1 MSAGR
6 QRFANQ
12 HRQARSLGSHRSQQ
26 SRQVHAVGAG
36 RREFQKPDP
45 FGAMTRLRRLYHHP
59 KRATIHRR
67 HWRTQARPRHLTAI
81 RRLAMP
87 PLGNADAGLGDGFAV
102 ASSTCPCYGCVQRRC
117 ARAPPVVRVGSE
129 RPTSHKFIGQQVVH
143 PFAQTACTGTSAPD
157 LNVRWLT

>member
-26 SRQVHAVGAG
+26 SRQVHAAGAG

-45 FGAMTRLRRLYHHP
+45 FEAMTRLRRLYHP

-87 PLGNADAGLGDGFAV
+87 PLGNADAGLGT
-102 ASSTCPCYGCVQRRC
+102 ASRSHPPRARCYGCVQRRC
-117 ARAPPVVRVGSE
+117 ARAPPVSGLGLSAHPAKFTASRWFTLTSKLRAQE
-129 RPTSHKFIGQQVVH
+129 RQLQTPTSPG
-143 PFAQTACTGTSAPD
+143 
-157 LNVRWLT
+157 